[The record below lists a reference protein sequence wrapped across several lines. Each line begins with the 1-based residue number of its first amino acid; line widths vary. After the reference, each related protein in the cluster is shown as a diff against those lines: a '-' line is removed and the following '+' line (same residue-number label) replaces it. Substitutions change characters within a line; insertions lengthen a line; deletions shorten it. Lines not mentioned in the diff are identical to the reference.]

1 MKSSFPFVAL
11 NRICAIALLLGCLL
25 SGGFSCPSQAQE
37 IERPQAVDLLPERTA
52 LFVNVNNIPELVS
65 DLKDSN
71 FGKMLQDEQI
81 APFVRSLYGE
91 AKDNLDELMDNDDF
105 GFSVA
110 ELASLPA
117 GEVCFAIVTPRRK
130 EPKFVLIM
138 DIPEDS
144 QVAEDLIELGREA
157 AADDGGI
164 FEESSV
170 ADLEFQTVRQ
180 GTGDNSVTYV
190 LHQGTFVASNDE
202 EVFSDII
209 TRWVGEPEEKD
220 RTLAGNRKFVTIMN
234 KCKST
239 EDLPMAVSFF
249 CDPIMLA
256 RSAFIEN
263 TGARVVFG
271 FLPTLGLDG
280 VGAIGGAALF
290 NEKNYES
297 VFHGHLLLTNPR
309 AGIIQMIALR
319 PGFYEPESFAPE
331 DTATYVTSSWDFQKF
346 VSELE
351 KIVDTFTSEGTFQSQ
366 IETFNE
372 ELEIDFQ
379 SDLLDNLA
387 GRVSFFQWNSETP
400 TLDGQ
405 CNCIA
410 IQMKD
415 VDKGQELI
423 ETILNRQMEENIR
436 EFIIE
441 DEHEGITYWHVSST
455 FEEMGLR
462 RRDRRRERRR
472 ENGESIPDSSDED
485 LTQLTLNGT
494 QPTMAFIDDYFV
506 LTGNISFMKH
516 MIETAEGEH
525 EQLVDNPEFKETMRE
540 IRTLMDG
547 NLPSMLSYAR
557 PDLSLKNFYNML
569 KTDNTRDVLYERAE
583 DNEFFRILSDLMEE
597 NELPEFEDL
606 AGYFPAQG
614 SFVIN
619 DETGFHF
626 LTFQRKANIDQDDD

>member
-1 MKSSFPFVAL
+1 M
-11 NRICAIALLLGCLL
+11 CCLL
-25 SGGFSCPSQAQE
+25 SGWFSCPTQAQE
-37 IERPQAVDLLPERTA
+37 IKRPKAVDLLPERTA
-52 LFVNVNNIPELVS
+52 LYINVDNIPELVK

-71 FGKMLQDEQI
+71 FGKMLQDEKI
-81 APFVRSLYGE
+81 APFVQSLYGE
-91 AKDNLDELMDNDDF
+91 AKDSVDDLMDNDEF
-105 GFSVA
+105 GFSMA
-110 ELASLPA
+110 ELMTLPA
-117 GEVCFAIVTPRRK
+117 GEICFAVVTPRRK
-130 EPKFVLIM
+130 EPKFALIM

-144 QVAEDLIELGREA
+144 KVAEDLLELGREA
-157 AADDGGI
+157 AADNGGS
-164 FEESSV
+164 FEEGSV
-170 ADLEFQTVRQ
+170 ADLEFQTVRR
-180 GTGDNSVTYV
+180 GSGDNAVTYV

-202 EVFSDII
+202 EVFSEII
-209 TRWVGEPEEKD
+209 TRWVGEPDEKD

-280 VGAIGGAALF
+280 VAAIGGAALF

-309 AGIIQMIALR
+309 AGIIEMLALR

-331 DTATYVTSSWDFQKF
+331 DTATYLTSSWDFRKF

-351 KIVDTFTSEGTFQSQ
+351 KIVDTFTSPGTFQSQ
-366 IETFNE
+366 IEENINE

-379 SDLLDNLA
+379 ADVLDNLA
-387 GRVSFFQWNSETP
+387 GRVSFFQWNSEIP

-410 IQMKD
+410 IQLKD
-415 VDKGQELI
+415 VDRGQEFI
-423 ETILNRQMEENIR
+423 QSILDRQREESDR
-436 EFIIE
+436 DFVVEE
-441 DEHEGITYWHVSST
+441 EHEGITYWHVVST
-455 FEEMGLR
+455 FEEMGQR
-462 RRDRRRERRR
+462 RRDRRRERQR
-472 ENGESIPDSSDED
+472 ENGDSDFDSSEDER
-485 LTQLTLNGT
+485 TQLTLNGT

-506 LTGNISFMKH
+506 LTGNIAFMEH
-516 MIETAEGEH
+516 IIETSAGEH
-525 EQLVDNPEFKETMRE
+525 DQLVDNPEFKATMRE

-569 KTDNTRDVLYERAE
+569 KTDNTRDVLYEAAE

-597 NELPEFEDL
+597 NELPDFDDL
-606 AGYFPAQG
+606 AGYFPPQG

-626 LTFQRKANIDQDDD
+626 LTFQRKANSNPDDD